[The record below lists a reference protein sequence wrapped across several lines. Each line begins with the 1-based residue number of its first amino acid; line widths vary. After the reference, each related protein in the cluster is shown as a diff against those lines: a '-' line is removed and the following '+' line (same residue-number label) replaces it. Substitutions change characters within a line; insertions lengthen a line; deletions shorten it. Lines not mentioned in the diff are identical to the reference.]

1 MNKEFDNIKLEMTIE
16 KYLEKMERKLER
28 ILWKA
33 KNEDTKKKNLV
44 KELKSSMK
52 K

>member
-33 KNEDTKKKNLV
+33 KNEDTKEKLSERAEIFNEK
-44 KELKSSMK
+44 
-52 K
+52 